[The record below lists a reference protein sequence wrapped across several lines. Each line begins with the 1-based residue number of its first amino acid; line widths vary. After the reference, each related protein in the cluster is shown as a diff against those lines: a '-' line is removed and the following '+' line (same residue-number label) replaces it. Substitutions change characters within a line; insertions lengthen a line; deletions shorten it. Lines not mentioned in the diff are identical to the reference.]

1 MPLRTRIERA
11 VARAFVRLPTPVLRS
26 MVGPARRSPEGY
38 VLDLEIQSLVWLMTL
53 RNGAHMGTH
62 GLHEA
67 RRLMDHTGSLLASR
81 VRGVSVRDLAVR
93 GGDGDRPARIYRPE
107 AARGAGTPGLVW
119 FHGGGFVIGSI
130 ESHDGICRRLAK
142 EAGVVVLSVDYRLAP
157 EHPFPA
163 AVHDAVAATRWVVD
177 NAATLGIHP
186 RAIAVGGDSA
196 GGNLAAVTA
205 HALRTGPHRPAFQLL
220 IYPAT
225 DFTRGHPS
233 HTHFNRGL
241 VLTKESM
248 DWFTQNYLPSKD
260 DVRDPRAS
268 CIFADDLAGL
278 PPAFVL
284 TAGFDP
290 LRDEG
295 RAYAERMR
303 AAGVV
308 VEHHCSEAAV
318 HGFLNMAGSLSE
330 PSRMLTLAA
339 QRLRRGLSGAARSA
353 VAVQASTS

>member
-1 MPLRTRIERA
+1 MPVRTRIERA
-11 VARAFVRLPTPVLRS
+11 VARAFVRLPAPLLRT

-53 RNGAHMGTH
+53 RNGAHMGSH
-62 GLHEA
+62 GLHRA
-67 RRLMDHTGSLLASR
+67 RRLMDRTGALLASR
-81 VRGVSVRDLAVR
+81 ASDVSVHDRAV
-93 GGDGDRPARIYRPE
+93 GGGEGDRRARIYRPE
-107 AARGAGTPGLVW
+107 AARGASTPGLVW

-142 EAGVVVLSVDYRLAP
+142 EAGVVVVSVDYRLAP

-177 NAATLGIHP
+177 NAASLELDP
-186 RAIAVGGDSA
+186 RAVAVGGDSA

-205 HALRTGPHRPAFQLL
+205 QTLRTGPHRPAFQLL

-248 DWFTQNYLPSKD
+248 DWFTHNYLPSKE

-268 CIFADDLAGL
+268 CLFADDLAGL

-308 VEHHCSEAAV
+308 VDHHCSEASV
-318 HGFLNMAGSLSE
+318 HGFLNMAGSLRE

-339 QRLRRGLSGAARSA
+339 QRLRRGLSGAAASA
-353 VAVQASTS
+353 LVMEAPSP